1 MKFPLVVYDNF
12 YERPDE
18 IREYALSLDYNQ
30 AGHYPGKRSER
41 IEDLDYEMF
50 EMMSLKFLSLV
61 VEPENGVDSTVLTQ
75 FQKIDP
81 MGRGL
86 IHKDGM
92 DSVIAGVVYLDPWP
106 NLGSGTS
113 FYRPNLGLQPT
124 EKSLFYAYED
134 YNSQFETTTIVK
146 NVYNRCILYDAQ
158 TWHSHTRVEEPRL
171 TQVFFVNA
179 LAVKERIT
187 SERVLSYVI

>member
-1 MKFPLVVYDNF
+1 MKFPLVVWDNF
-12 YERPDE
+12 YENPDE
-18 IREYALSLDYNQ
+18 IRDYALSLDFNKT
-30 AGHYPGKRSER
+30 GHFPGARSER
-41 IEDLDYEMF
+41 IEDINYEMF
-50 EMMSLKFLSLV
+50 KKMSLKFLSLV

-92 DSVIAGVVYLDPWP
+92 DSVVAGVVYLDPWP
-106 NLGSGTS
+106 DLGSGTS
-113 FYRPNLGLQPT
+113 FYRPIKDDVG
-124 EKSLFYAYED
+124 EASLHYAYED

-179 LAVKERIT
+179 LAVKERIP